1 MKTTNIFKS
10 PGVYTTERNSDYWL
24 PPEVMKGLRQS
35 GLSMTRRMKVA
46 KIFKDESLYP
56 IMKDIIEANPPN
68 TFDTIGSNDTLGT
81 PGISGNHS

>member
-1 MKTTNIFKS
+1 MANIFKS

-24 PPEVMKGLRQS
+24 PPEVMKELRQS

-56 IMKDIIEANPPN
+56 KMKDGP
-68 TFDTIGSNDTLGT
+68 IGSNGTLGT
-81 PGISGNHS
+81 PGICGNHS

>member
-1 MKTTNIFKS
+1 MGNIFVS
-10 PGVYTTERNSDYWL
+10 PGVYTSDRDTSEYWL

-56 IMKDIIEANPPN
+56 KMNDGP
-68 TFDTIGSNDTLGT
+68 IGSNGTLGT
-81 PGISGNHS
+81 PGICGNHS

>member
-1 MKTTNIFKS
+1 MNIPSKEDTIKKCA
-10 PGVYTTERNSDYWL
+10 PILEKSDYWL

-56 IMKDIIEANPPN
+56 VMKDDP
-68 TFDTIGSNDTLGT
+68 IGITGALGHPGVSWFLSHYLTLYRL
-81 PGISGNHS
+81 